1 MKESFVPLYDED
13 KLIKYNSFEERYE
26 KNKEDLIAIGNL
38 IESLQNYIYSINIS
52 CVSEEELYFNKRQ
65 AAKRIIEIMSEIS
78 SNKYIHPE
86 YLSIMAQSNFI
97 LVNLSASWKFY
108 SELLR
113 QPGIIDN
120 DWKKNTDFYS
130 GEQEHVVKI
139 IHNMCLISRLMG
151 KDDNILYLKD
161 KYKYL
166 FQLEENRYRR
176 LIEDNPRLKES
187 FQKECKELTNVDEIN
202 IFYYDNSLDSSIFM
216 DDSSML
222 KAIYEDAKR
231 NNESCDIMIDGSLKI
246 ENYADFILLREMDSL
261 LLGDDAVI
269 KIQIDDNLQ
278 DETSSIQVNDKFL
291 EQGYEKVEIFGR
303 NVDVPGAIFIRQY
316 FNIVGEIKEKYDE
329 LNLRIQ
335 KQINECRAE
344 ADGGW
349 AKIQTNFWMDSENDG
364 AFIIDL
370 LELINYASYDVC
382 PDGDIAEYYGNKSNA
397 YCELEKLRKI
407 LVNEAREI
415 SNAYDR
421 NYQVGSKLAFDKAAS
436 QIKGMRYGIITN
448 SVIDL
453 LAYEAVA
460 NLSIK
465 SQANK
470 ANQQYEKELKQ
481 LAKSVSDIYKQN
493 LLSLM
498 YEQYVPAAKQ
508 IIKDWADEVL
518 RRRIGYEI
526 KYGNKIYGEIG
537 NYDVEK
543 SQKICDEIRS
553 SDKSNVKESKLKD
566 AFMTCPFNESVYL
579 KIAQFGLMS
588 KNIYAYARILGGKQ
602 LSDKIKKATFDI
614 NENELS
620 NITEIKKRIAFMA
633 DEFDSE
639 DKILTEVYR
648 PYIQKIQ
655 NKLSYLN
662 NVAEGN
668 IAIKNYVI
676 NDLDIKDIE
685 KFVSMTEED
694 IKEKVSKSIEDN
706 ITRKM
711 WDTVVYNKLLP
722 ANDVFKDYMGDYAFL
737 CESYIQRLFEVV
749 GCYWHR
755 IKDTK
760 QKIQKKK
767 MEYSEKVNQLSIEIE
782 KKNLELSSLG
792 IFKFK
797 EKKEIKVQIEKVHIE
812 IENLNSEIKNLC
824 FKWE

>member
-78 SNKYIHPE
+78 SNKYIYPE

-97 LVNLSASWKFY
+97 LGNLSASWKFY

-130 GEQEHVVKI
+130 GEQEHVVKM
-139 IHNMCLISRLMG
+139 IHNMCLISCLMG

-202 IFYYDNSLDSSIFM
+202 VFYYDNSLDSSIFM

-246 ENYADFILLREMDSL
+246 EKYADFILLREMNSL

-349 AKIQTNFWMDSENDG
+349 AMIQTNFWMDSENDG

-498 YEQYVPAAKQ
+498 YEQYVPATKQ

-639 DKILTEVYR
+639 DNILTEVYR

-722 ANDVFKDYMGDYAFL
+722 ANDLFKDYMGDYAFL

-782 KKNLELSSLG
+782 KKKLELSSLG

>member
-1 MKESFVPLYDED
+1 
-13 KLIKYNSFEERYE
+13 
-26 KNKEDLIAIGNL
+26 
-38 IESLQNYIYSINIS
+38 
-52 CVSEEELYFNKRQ
+52 
-65 AAKRIIEIMSEIS
+65 
-78 SNKYIHPE
+78 
-86 YLSIMAQSNFI
+86 
-97 LVNLSASWKFY
+97 
-108 SELLR
+108 
-113 QPGIIDN
+113 
-120 DWKKNTDFYS
+120 
-130 GEQEHVVKI
+130 
-139 IHNMCLISRLMG
+139 
-151 KDDNILYLKD
+151 
-161 KYKYL
+161 
-166 FQLEENRYRR
+166 
-176 LIEDNPRLKES
+176 
-187 FQKECKELTNVDEIN
+187 
-202 IFYYDNSLDSSIFM
+202 
-216 DDSSML
+216 
-222 KAIYEDAKR
+222 
-231 NNESCDIMIDGSLKI
+231 
-246 ENYADFILLREMDSL
+246 
-261 LLGDDAVI
+261 
-269 KIQIDDNLQ
+269 
-278 DETSSIQVNDKFL
+278 
-291 EQGYEKVEIFGR
+291 
-303 NVDVPGAIFIRQY
+303 
-316 FNIVGEIKEKYDE
+316 
-329 LNLRIQ
+329 
-335 KQINECRAE
+335 
-344 ADGGW
+344 
-349 AKIQTNFWMDSENDG
+349 
-364 AFIIDL
+364 
-370 LELINYASYDVC
+370 
-382 PDGDIAEYYGNKSNA
+382 
-397 YCELEKLRKI
+397 
-407 LVNEAREI
+407 
-415 SNAYDR
+415 
-421 NYQVGSKLAFDKAAS
+421 
-436 QIKGMRYGIITN
+436 MRYGIITN

-767 MEYSEKVNQLSIEIE
+767 MEYSEKVNQLSIVIE

>member
-78 SNKYIHPE
+78 SNKYIYPE

-97 LVNLSASWKFY
+97 LGNLSASWKFY

-130 GEQEHVVKI
+130 GEQEHVVKM
-139 IHNMCLISRLMG
+139 IHNMCLISCLMG

-202 IFYYDNSLDSSIFM
+202 VFYYDNSLDSSIFM

-246 ENYADFILLREMDSL
+246 EKYADFILLREMNSL
-261 LLGDDAVI
+261 LFGDDAVI

-349 AKIQTNFWMDSENDG
+349 AMIQTNFWMDSENDG

-498 YEQYVPAAKQ
+498 YEQYVPATKQ

-639 DKILTEVYR
+639 DNILTEVYR

-722 ANDVFKDYMGDYAFL
+722 ANDLFKDYMGDYAFL

-782 KKNLELSSLG
+782 KKKLELSSLG

>member
-38 IESLQNYIYSINIS
+38 IASLQNYIYSINIS

-78 SNKYIHPE
+78 SNKYIYPE

-97 LVNLSASWKFY
+97 LGNLSASWKFY

-130 GEQEHVVKI
+130 GEQEHVVKM

-187 FQKECKELTNVDEIN
+187 FQKECKELTNVEEIN
-202 IFYYDNSLDSSIFM
+202 VFYYDNSLDSSIFM

-246 ENYADFILLREMDSL
+246 EKYADFILLREMDSL

-278 DETSSIQVNDKFL
+278 DETSSIQVDDKFL
-291 EQGYEKVEIFGR
+291 EQGYEKVEIFGS

-397 YCELEKLRKI
+397 YCQLEKLRKI

-421 NYQVGSKLAFDKAAS
+421 NYQAGSKLAFDKAAS

-498 YEQYVPAAKQ
+498 YEQYVPATKQ

-543 SQKICDEIRS
+543 SQKICDEIRL

-579 KIAQFGLMS
+579 KIAQLGLMS

-614 NENELS
+614 DENELS

-639 DKILTEVYR
+639 DNILTEVYR

-737 CESYIQRLFEVV
+737 CESYRQRLFEVV

>member
-38 IESLQNYIYSINIS
+38 IESLQNYIYSINIP

-78 SNKYIHPE
+78 SNKYIYPE

-97 LVNLSASWKFY
+97 LGNLSASWKFY

-130 GEQEHVVKI
+130 GEQEHVVKM
-139 IHNMCLISRLMG
+139 IHNMCLISCLMG

-202 IFYYDNSLDSSIFM
+202 VFYYDNSLDSSIFM

-246 ENYADFILLREMDSL
+246 EKYADFILLREMNSL
-261 LLGDDAVI
+261 LLDDAVI

-316 FNIVGEIKEKYDE
+316 FNIVGEIKEKYEE

-349 AKIQTNFWMDSENDG
+349 AMIQTNFWMDSENDG

-526 KYGNKIYGEIG
+526 KYGNKIYGVIG

-639 DKILTEVYR
+639 DNILTEVYR

-722 ANDVFKDYMGDYAFL
+722 TNDLFKDYMGDYAFL

-782 KKNLELSSLG
+782 KKKLELSSLG

>member
-78 SNKYIHPE
+78 SNKYIYPE

-97 LVNLSASWKFY
+97 LGNLSASWKFY

-130 GEQEHVVKI
+130 GEQEHVVKM
-139 IHNMCLISRLMG
+139 IHNMCLISCLMG

-202 IFYYDNSLDSSIFM
+202 VFYYDNSLDSSIFM

-246 ENYADFILLREMDSL
+246 EKYADFILLREMNSL

-278 DETSSIQVNDKFL
+278 DEASSIQVNDKFL

-349 AKIQTNFWMDSENDG
+349 AMIQTNFWMDSENDG

-421 NYQVGSKLAFDKAAS
+421 NYQVGSKLAFDKATS

-498 YEQYVPAAKQ
+498 YEQYVPATKQ

-639 DKILTEVYR
+639 DNILTEVYR

-662 NVAEGN
+662 NVADGN

-749 GCYWHR
+749 DCYWHR

>member
-1 MKESFVPLYDED
+1 M
-13 KLIKYNSFEERYE
+13 
-26 KNKEDLIAIGNL
+26 
-38 IESLQNYIYSINIS
+38 
-52 CVSEEELYFNKRQ
+52 
-65 AAKRIIEIMSEIS
+65 
-78 SNKYIHPE
+78 
-86 YLSIMAQSNFI
+86 
-97 LVNLSASWKFY
+97 
-108 SELLR
+108 
-113 QPGIIDN
+113 
-120 DWKKNTDFYS
+120 
-130 GEQEHVVKI
+130 

-187 FQKECKELTNVDEIN
+187 FQKECKELTNVEEIN
-202 IFYYDNSLDSSIFM
+202 VFYYDNSLDSSIFM

-246 ENYADFILLREMDSL
+246 EKYADFILLREMDSL

-278 DETSSIQVNDKFL
+278 DETSSIQVDDKFL
-291 EQGYEKVEIFGR
+291 EQGYEKVEIFGS

-498 YEQYVPAAKQ
+498 YEQYVPATKQ
-508 IIKDWADEVL
+508 IIKNWADEVL
-518 RRRIGYEI
+518 RRRIEYEI

-553 SDKSNVKESKLKD
+553 SDKSDVKESKLKD

-602 LSDKIKKATFDI
+602 LSDKIKQATFDI
-614 NENELS
+614 DENELS
-620 NITEIKKRIAFMA
+620 NITDIKKRIAFMA

-639 DKILTEVYR
+639 DNILTEVYR

-737 CESYIQRLFEVV
+737 CESYRQRLFEVV

>member
-38 IESLQNYIYSINIS
+38 IASLQNYIYSINTS

-78 SNKYIHPE
+78 SNKYIYPE

-97 LVNLSASWKFY
+97 LGNLSASWKFY

-120 DWKKNTDFYS
+120 EWKKNTDFYS
-130 GEQEHVVKI
+130 GEQEHVVKM
-139 IHNMCLISRLMG
+139 IHNMCLISCLMG

-187 FQKECKELTNVDEIN
+187 FQKECKELTNVEEIN
-202 IFYYDNSLDSSIFM
+202 VFYYDNSLDSSIFM

-246 ENYADFILLREMDSL
+246 EKYADFILLREMDSL

-278 DETSSIQVNDKFL
+278 DETSSIQVDDKFL
-291 EQGYEKVEIFGR
+291 EQGYEKVEIFGS

-397 YCELEKLRKI
+397 YCQLEKLRKI

-421 NYQVGSKLAFDKAAS
+421 NYQAGSKLAFDKAAS

-498 YEQYVPAAKQ
+498 YEQYVPATKQ

-543 SQKICDEIRS
+543 SQKICDEIRL

-588 KNIYAYARILGGKQ
+588 RNIYMHTLEYLVVNNYLIKLKKQ
-602 LSDKIKKATFDI
+602 H
-614 NENELS
+614 
-620 NITEIKKRIAFMA
+620 
-633 DEFDSE
+633 
-639 DKILTEVYR
+639 
-648 PYIQKIQ
+648 
-655 NKLSYLN
+655 
-662 NVAEGN
+662 
-668 IAIKNYVI
+668 
-676 NDLDIKDIE
+676 
-685 KFVSMTEED
+685 
-694 IKEKVSKSIEDN
+694 SI
-706 ITRKM
+706 
-711 WDTVVYNKLLP
+711 
-722 ANDVFKDYMGDYAFL
+722 
-737 CESYIQRLFEVV
+737 
-749 GCYWHR
+749 
-755 IKDTK
+755 
-760 QKIQKKK
+760 
-767 MEYSEKVNQLSIEIE
+767 
-782 KKNLELSSLG
+782 
-792 IFKFK
+792 
-797 EKKEIKVQIEKVHIE
+797 
-812 IENLNSEIKNLC
+812 
-824 FKWE
+824 